1 MRYHLLF
8 ALALGLLLAAVVGC
22 SDTNPTAPVNINS
35 ALEAASDG
43 DPVMFTACVATA
55 DQARRMLT
63 FTGHPDTVIAARNCE
78 IVRLNGG
85 AEAPIPF
92 TDIKPIDSLHVQG
105 VRQQN
110 GYVIAHRLQVCSDSC
125 FDVAFRDTIVEIDY
139 AAGTFTVAG
148 RSEVIQ
154 VDDQTLIW
162 GSVVK
167 RQATFRDRYEHQH
180 QLATPAGTGPT
191 SLIYRR
197 DATIA
202 FTDLQPGDV
211 VEVKADILSEE
222 ALLAVAIKL
231 TNCSD
236 FETRCVSFEATIAT
250 LDIDLRIVTFT
261 GLAWVGTVCKGAQLL
276 DADGLPIALDD
287 FGVGDAVVVKGLPL
301 EADSLKICRMA
312 KL

>member
-8 ALALGLLLAAVVGC
+8 ALALGLLLAVVSGC
-22 SDTNPTAPVNINS
+22 SDSNPMAPVNTNT
-35 ALEAASDG
+35 ALEAATDG
-43 DPVMFTACVATA
+43 DPVMFAACVATA

-63 FTGHPDTVIAARNCE
+63 FMGIPDTVIAAKNCE

-85 AEAPIPF
+85 SEAPIPF
-92 TDIKPIDSLHVQG
+92 SDMKPTDSVHVQG

-110 GYVIAHRLQVCSDSC
+110 GYVIAHRLQVRSDGC
-125 FDVAFRDTIVEIDY
+125 FDLAFRDTIVEIDY

-162 GSVVK
+162 GSVTK
-167 RQATFRDRYEHQH
+167 RQATFSDRYEYRH

-211 VEVKADILSEE
+211 VEVKANILTEE

-231 TNCSD
+231 TNCSE
-236 FETRCVSFEATIAT
+236 FETRCVKFEATIAT

-261 GLAWVGTVCKGAQLL
+261 DLAWIGTVCNGAQLL

-287 FGVGDAVVVKGLPL
+287 FSVGDAVAVKGLPL
-301 EADSLKICRMA
+301 EADSLRICRMT